1 MKFITDFCLYFAVY
15 ATFWVVSTV
24 FMSNA
29 SIYSWGAA
37 IGLAIVTALIS
48 NHYDGKHDKWYVLLT
63 ENIEIAIFRKW
74 VEMKTFILSEADIQ
88 SIINGRDVIKQ
99 DGDSKILIRQ
109 SYAKDIVAPII
120 NDRFIVSDSET
131 KNCISNAM
139 NDIRPNLYK
148 MGYWP
153 FFKNQKNN
161 ILD

>member
-1 MKFITDFCLYFAVY
+1 
-15 ATFWVVSTV
+15 
-24 FMSNA
+24 
-29 SIYSWGAA
+29 
-37 IGLAIVTALIS
+37 
-48 NHYDGKHDKWYVLLT
+48 
-63 ENIEIAIFRKW
+63 
-74 VEMKTFILSEADIQ
+74 MKTIILSEADIQ

-131 KNCISNAM
+131 KNRISNTM
-139 NDIRPNLYK
+139 NDIRPDLYK

-153 FFKNQKNN
+153 FCKNQKNN